1 MENNWSEVELNLYG
15 LVAGRE
21 GGVLLA
27 NIYSEECSI
36 FFLLIY
42 ISKLVRSLEVG
53 QISGSVSLRIYS
65 LENHVHVLNNKK
77 V

>member
-42 ISKLVRSLEVG
+42 ISKLVRSLGVG
-53 QISGSVSLRIYS
+53 QIT
-65 LENHVHVLNNKK
+65 K
-77 V
+77 VGQTSNLKS

>member
-1 MENNWSEVELNLYG
+1 MHHADPLTFRMENNWSEVELNLYG

-36 FFLLIY
+36 LFLL

-53 QISGSVSLRIYS
+53 QIT
-65 LENHVHVLNNKK
+65 
-77 V
+77 

>member
-1 MENNWSEVELNLYG
+1 MHHADPLTFRMENNWSEVELNLYG

-36 FFLLIY
+36 LFRLIY

-53 QISGSVSLRIYS
+53 QIT
-65 LENHVHVLNNKK
+65 
-77 V
+77 

>member
-1 MENNWSEVELNLYG
+1 MHHVDPLTFRMENNWSEVELNLYG

-36 FFLLIY
+36 LFRLIY

-53 QISGSVSLRIYS
+53 QIDF
-65 LENHVHVLNNKK
+65 HVLNNKK

>member
-27 NIYSEECSI
+27 NIYSEACSI
-36 FFLLIY
+36 RFLE
-42 ISKLVRSLEVG
+42 ISDVPLGCPRSH
-53 QISGSVSLRIYS
+53 
-65 LENHVHVLNNKK
+65 ENYVLNKK
-77 V
+77 

>member
-36 FFLLIY
+36 LFLLIY

-53 QISGSVSLRIYS
+53 QIKVSVTSDLS
-65 LENHVHVLNNKK
+65 LENHLLNNKK

>member
-27 NIYSEECSI
+27 NIYSEECLI
-36 FFLLIY
+36 LFLLIY

-53 QISGSVSLRIYS
+53 QIKVSVTSDLS
-65 LENHVHVLNNKK
+65 LENHLLNNKK

>member
-1 MENNWSEVELNLYG
+1 MHHVDPLTFRMENNWSEVELNLYG

-36 FFLLIY
+36 LFRLIY
-42 ISKLVRSLEVG
+42 ISKLVRLV
-53 QISGSVSLRIYS
+53 SVTSDLS
-65 LENHVHVLNNKK
+65 LENHLLNNKK

>member
-36 FFLLIY
+36 LFLLIY

-53 QISGSVSLRIYS
+53 QFT
-65 LENHVHVLNNKK
+65 
-77 V
+77 

>member
-36 FFLLIY
+36 LFLLIY
-42 ISKLVRSLEVG
+42 ISKLVRLLKV
-53 QISGSVSLRIYS
+53 SVTSDLS
-65 LENHVHVLNNKK
+65 LENHVLNNKK

>member
-27 NIYSEECSI
+27 NIYSEACSI
-36 FFLLIY
+36 LFLVIRDVLK
-42 ISKLVRSLEVG
+42 KLEKSP
-53 QISGSVSLRIYS
+53 QIMY
-65 LENHVHVLNNKK
+65 
-77 V
+77 